1 MYILAKGKLVLDFEQ
16 KSKKVSKREIRGER
30 YSRWH
35 CASKKNL
42 WAYFDSFEGRLDRD
56 NLYITEEGIKEIL
69 QNKIK
74 ELQNILHK
82 ELYKDLYVTDGI
94 SKLNKDTF
102 LYKAEYIED
111 LLNDNNIV
119 SICRGNRKKDGI
131 KEMGYE
137 SLCEY

>member
-1 MYILAKGKLVLDFEQ
+1 MKFIINN
-16 KSKKVSKREIRGER
+16 SKISVNTDKKNASIDNVDTKKQTKREIRGER

-35 CASKKNL
+35 CASQKNL

-94 SKLNKDTF
+94 SKLNRDTYI
-102 LYKAEYIED
+102 YKAEYIED

-119 SICRGNRKKDGI
+119 SICRGNRKKRW
-131 KEMGYE
+131 Y
-137 SLCEY
+137 

>member
-1 MYILAKGKLVLDFEQ
+1 MKFIINN
-16 KSKKVSKREIRGER
+16 SKISVNTDKKNASINDADTTKQTKREIRGER

-35 CASKKNL
+35 CASQKNL

-94 SKLNKDTF
+94 SKLNRDTYI
-102 LYKAEYIED
+102 YKAEYIED
-111 LLNDNNIV
+111 LLNDSNIV
-119 SICRGNRKKDGI
+119 SICRGNRKKRW
-131 KEMGYE
+131 Y
-137 SLCEY
+137 